1 MDERLDNVKIELHN
15 YQEIE
20 SIKTN
25 PVVKLGIGLMKQY
38 IPILGEIIDCGIDKR
53 LEKKQKAKREE
64 LISIIL
70 SDDKLITS
78 EMVNDTEFIIN
89 FFKTIEAVD
98 RLTTNDK
105 IVYFGNLIKNGYLN
119 EERIQAYKFEE
130 YFNIINSLSYRQLD
144 LLALLHTY
152 STKEISCDNEKEEDG
167 KRWMLFKE
175 DACKIFDITGDDLI
189 AILKSAEKS
198 GLCKEVVGAIYGY
211 HGGRFEATSLLKD
224 FVSFTLSRNSVF
236 ESNI

>member
-1 MDERLDNVKIELHN
+1 KLLD
-15 YQEIE
+15 
-20 SIKTN
+20 
-25 PVVKLGIGLMKQY
+25 
-38 IPILGEIIDCGIDKR
+38 
-53 LEKKQKAKREE
+53 
-64 LISIIL
+64 IIL
-70 SDDKLITS
+70 SDTEMITTDMS
-78 EMVNDTEFIIN
+78 SDVECIIS
-89 FFKTIEAVD
+89 FKKTVEAVD

-175 DACKIFDITGDDLI
+175 DACKVFDITGDDLI

-211 HGGRFEATSLLKD
+211 HGGRFEATSFIKR
-224 FVSFTLSRNSVF
+224 FCFICNF
-236 ESNI
+236 

>member
-1 MDERLDNVKIELHN
+1 MDERLDNVKTELHN

-38 IPILGEIIDCGIDKR
+38 IPILGEIIDCGIDQR
-53 LEKKQKAKREE
+53 LEKKQKEKRNE

-144 LLALLHTY
+144 GN
-152 STKEISCDNEKEEDG
+152 I
-167 KRWMLFKE
+167 
-175 DACKIFDITGDDLI
+175 KIC
-189 AILKSAEKS
+189 AVEKS
-198 GLCKEVVGAIYGY
+198 PKSEIYAI
-211 HGGRFEATSLLKD
+211 
-224 FVSFTLSRNSVF
+224 
-236 ESNI
+236 SNLFF